1 MIIQQHWLSLAQH
14 CNYQHHNITALI
26 HIMGKQKGKPK
37 AKRPPSNPNN
47 LKHNTST
54 NEMVI
59 VEEDAE
65 PLNQRNVVI
74 ITNTAGKQVID
85 KAPTQEIAK
94 HNKDNKMS
102 TQKYTNADTNN
113 ASQNETEKSVT
124 GDTTRDFDPLQY
136 MKQQHSK
143 MVLMASNKKR
153 QDAPLLMLD
162 PVSVANA
169 ATSRVA
175 TMSPPFTTQS
185 PPFKK
190 LKPSSTGNVASVPDA
205 VVTTPQLTTS
215 SNISTLSKQNE
226 TPQPPPGI
234 HVTDALPIM
243 CHINK
248 QTQGQLPNPFYLR
261 VKAVATTTLV
271 NTVKTCVKTHTF
283 RICKFYNRDLHSHYR
298 TSGKTMCGQ
307 ILRQC
312 NLDADAAWWYQMR
325 PTVIKTLTDHRN
337 NCIKRINARFKG
349 M

>member
-1 MIIQQHWLSLAQH
+1 
-14 CNYQHHNITALI
+14 
-26 HIMGKQKGKPK
+26 MGKPKGKAK

-47 LKHNTST
+47 LKHDTST
-54 NEMVI
+54 DEMVI

-74 ITNTAGKQVID
+74 IKNTAGKQVID
-85 KAPTQEIAK
+85 KAPTQEIEKQHQA
-94 HNKDNKMS
+94 NKTL
-102 TQKYTNADTNN
+102 TQKYNEDTNN
-113 ASQNETEKSVT
+113 ASQNETEESVAAEI
-124 GDTTRDFDPLQY
+124 TRDFDPLLY
-136 MKQQHSK
+136 MQQQHSK
-143 MVLMASNKKR
+143 VVVTAPNKKR

-175 TMSPPFTTQS
+175 TMSPPFTQRS

-190 LKPSSTGNVASVPDA
+190 LKSSSTGNVASIPDA
-205 VVTTPQLTTS
+205 VETTPQLTTS

-226 TPQPPPGI
+226 MPQPLAGI
-234 HVTDALPIM
+234 HVTDAAPITPGEKKRT
-243 CHINK
+243 N
-248 QTQGQLPNPFYLR
+248 GQLPNPFYLR

-283 RICKFYNRDLHSHYR
+283 RICKFYNRNLHSQYS

-307 ILRQC
+307 ILRKC

-325 PTVIKTLTDHRN
+325 PTVVKTLTDHRN
-337 NCIKRINARFKG
+337 NCIKRIMQKFKG
-349 M
+349 ML